1 MDFKDLGNNNDF
13 FNDQGN
19 KQPSEPNNEQP
30 EKVSF
35 WKKNRKVK
43 YIIISCVIILLLIIF
58 YWIGT
63 SEENN
68 DAVKDVSQNS
78 QTTPPSSK
86 KTIANTPSPSATK
99 TEEKTD
105 SKADGKTINSSN
117 TQLTKKSAGYCSA
130 LAPSDWQIEADP
142 SGRGVD
148 IYNSDKTIGAGWFIA
163 PILTE
168 LFGEPD
174 QAIEKIMQMAGN
186 ENYHFTSSGQEVDG
200 GFIMRDFSA
209 VNAGRNIRGT
219 GLYKKY
225 PIDGTGYVLS
235 YYQAATT
242 DEKWD
247 SQGGLA
253 SEVAISIRCNTQ
265 VTPSA
270 DDGFNTST
278 SVSDT
283 SDKTSFSDSWSE
295 KAILGQE
302 TVHSPSTGDSYSVS
316 TSTYSDTGLQG
327 GDPGYYRTIDSNG
340 TVERLESGY
349 GDY

>member
-1 MDFKDLGNNNDF
+1 MDFKNLENNNDF
-13 FNDQGN
+13 FNDQNN
-19 KQPSEPNNEQP
+19 KQPDIPNNNQP
-30 EKVSF
+30 EKIGF
-35 WKKNRKVK
+35 WKKNRKLK
-43 YIIISCVIILLLIIF
+43 YVVISCSIILALAIF
-58 YWIGT
+58 YWIGV
-63 SEENN
+63 SEEN
-68 DAVKDVSQNS
+68 DDVIKDISQNS
-78 QTTPPSSK
+78 QSIPP
-86 KTIANTPSPSATK
+86 TQEAITDTPSPSATIS
-99 TEEKTD
+99 D
-105 SKADGKTINSSN
+105 SKVDGKTIDLAN

-130 LAPSDWQIEADP
+130 LAPSDWQIEAEQ

-148 IYNSDKTIGAGWFIA
+148 IYNADKTEGAGWFIA

-174 QAIEKIMQMAGN
+174 QAIETIMRMAGN
-186 ENYHFTSSGQEVDG
+186 ENYHFTSAGQEVDG

-209 VNAGRNIRGT
+209 VNAGRNIKGT

-242 DEKWD
+242 NEKWD
-247 SQGGLA
+247 SRGGLA
-253 SEVAISIRCNTQ
+253 SEVAISIRCNAQ
-265 VTPSA
+265 ITPSA

-302 TVHSPSTGDSYSVS
+302 TVHSPSTGETYSVS
-316 TSTYSDTGLQG
+316 TSSYSDTGLQG

-340 TVERLESGY
+340 SVERLESGY
-349 GDY
+349 GNY